1 MIDGNK
7 SRAIKEAK
15 WVGASTVLLSS
26 RILMCDAFV
35 WQDRVKT
42 SNFLILH
49 YLTDERNNHKACLQ
63 KNAKQANMTLY
74 LICTFKCLVPK
85 THGKLSQTETK
96 NFTEDN

>member
-15 WVGASTVLLSS
+15 WVGGSTVLLSS
-26 RILMCDAFV
+26 RILMCYAFV

-49 YLTDERNNHKACLQ
+49 YLPYERNYHKACVQ
-63 KNAKQANMTLY
+63 ENAKQAKMKMY
-74 LICTFKCLVPK
+74 LISTFKCLVPK
-85 THGKLSQTETK
+85 THGKLSQTETR
-96 NFTEDN
+96 NFTKEN